1 MMAAMPLGL
10 LAAAADPEGGGF
22 PLPFMSNFPPFGSW
36 STAQLFPCEAGS
48 ANQTAAFNASS
59 GLLSLKGSC
68 LGVSDY
74 SFGQDGQ
81 TIGAGGCDPEQADDM
96 HRWSHNATDRTL
108 RSVAYPTICLHAATA
123 RPMAPLIQKTCHS
136 VVANGSYDPR
146 DQWDLGAEGAIRS
159 VANASLCVDGG
170 SALPP
175 FVCTGQAF
183 CDSSQPAAARVKDLI
198 SRMDLGEKTLVLN
211 GDNPGVPRLGVP
223 PFSGGDSLHGV
234 GGCGASS
241 GNGSTGCGTSFPHAL
256 ALAATFNRTLW
267 RMVGDAIGTEGRGLV
282 NQGLSGMLNPWDP
295 DINLVRGAHSS
306 RPSSDLRCLSSRR
319 VF

>member
-1 MMAAMPLGL
+1 MQAP
-10 LAAAADPEGGGF
+10 
-22 PLPFMSNFPPFGSW
+22 
-36 STAQLFPCEAGS
+36 
-48 ANQTAAFNASS
+48 AAFNASS

-136 VVANGSYDPR
+136 VGANGSYDPR

-175 FVCTGQAF
+175 FVCSGQAF
-183 CDSSQPAAARVKDLI
+183 CDSGQPAAARVKDLI

-211 GDNPGVPRLGVP
+211 
-223 PFSGGDSLHGV
+223 
-234 GGCGASS
+234 GCGASS

-306 RPSSDLRCLSSRR
+306 RPSSNLRCLSSRR
-319 VF
+319 LF